1 MKKIESGRSMI
12 EMLGVLAIVG
22 VLSIGGLAGY
32 QMAMNRY
39 RASALSD
46 YASRCVVVGQTKY
59 MSGII
64 GTTAKDCA
72 VLLGEAAPSFLGT
85 GTSLVTV
92 KDTTSG
98 VATVEAT
105 PVPEAV
111 LNVLNDRFNGSAGTA
126 NSVSVG
132 GVTFEKSG
140 TNKAIFTFGAS

>member
-64 GTTAKDCA
+64 GTTAVDCA
-72 VLLGEAAPSFLGT
+72 TLLGEAAPSFLGT
-85 GTSLVTV
+85 GNNLVTD

-98 VATVEAT
+98 VATVTAT

>member
-64 GTTAKDCA
+64 GTTAVDCA
-72 VLLGEAAPSFLGT
+72 TLLGEAAPSFLGT
-85 GTSLVTV
+85 GDNLVTV

-132 GVTFEKSG
+132 GVTFAKSG